1 MALLDLQA
9 METKAMETGGGGGH
23 GSQNSASC
31 PPSNVS
37 LTLCHESNLS
47 LLLCHN

>member
-9 METKAMETGGGGGH
+9 MDTPAPETGGGHSGA
-23 GSQNSASC
+23 SASC